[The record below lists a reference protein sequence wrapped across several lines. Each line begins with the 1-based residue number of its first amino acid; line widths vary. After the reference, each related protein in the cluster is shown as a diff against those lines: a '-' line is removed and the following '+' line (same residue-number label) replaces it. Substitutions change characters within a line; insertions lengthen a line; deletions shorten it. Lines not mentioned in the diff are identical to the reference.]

1 MNWDATDIEEYGDE
15 LTEES
20 RNRELDYQRSR
31 PNRSLRSNSKQRQ
44 GSARRVDCGIAARR
58 NRRWNW

>member
-15 LTEES
+15 LTEEN
-20 RNRELDYQRSR
+20 RKRELDYQRSR
-31 PNRSLRSNSKQRQ
+31 PHKSLRSNSKQRQ
-44 GSARRVDCGIAARR
+44 GSTRRVDCGIAARR